1 MTADKEKLVLTLLN
15 QIIEESQKND
25 LKLRIE
31 KAKKGEIDEK
41 GDSFITYHL
50 KSLKELIFS

>member
-1 MTADKEKLVLTLLN
+1 MTTDKEKKILALLN
-15 QIIEESQKND
+15 QIIEESQRID
-25 LKLRIE
+25 MKLRIE

-50 KSLKELIFS
+50 KNLKELITS